1 MIKGIRIAVMT
12 AFLVASI
19 ADGQMRYSRERKP
32 SPTPTP
38 TPQPLI
44 PAQKGTPPSRTT
56 PSPSPLATPQQRMM
70 YPQIQPKP
78 SPTPLQRTMP
88 TANQPKLM
96 ATPAQGQARQS
107 PTPLQK
113 LPYGQMPSQVP
124 AQRTFAPQ
132 QPAPTPIQSRIPG
145 RQTVTVPQPGTTPI
159 QPRIFA
165 TPAPT
170 PAKPTPTLVPPPDVK
185 AYVDKQVGNSKDKK
199 FHMTVNGKDLP
210 LTPFHFWA
218 ARSTGFNTTSTHIDM
233 RGDDGRVY
241 DIEFATTGA
250 QISSIRIHRI
260 NGEAVR

>member
-1 MIKGIRIAVMT
+1 MIKGISIAVMT

-44 PAQKGTPPSRTT
+44 PAQKGTPPFRIT
-56 PSPSPLATPQQRMM
+56 PSPSPLATPQQRT
-70 YPQIQPKP
+70 K
-78 SPTPLQRTMP
+78 P
-88 TANQPKLM
+88 TANQPRVM
-96 ATPAQGQARQS
+96 ATPVQGQARQS

-113 LPYGQMPSQVP
+113 LPYGQIPSQVP
-124 AQRTFAPQ
+124 AQRTFSPQ

-170 PAKPTPTLVPPPDVK
+170 PAKPTPTPVPPPDVK

>member
-44 PAQKGTPPSRTT
+44 PAQKGTPPPRTT
-56 PSPSPLATPQQRMM
+56 PSPSPLPTPQQRMM
-70 YPQIQPKP
+70 YPQIQPKL

-88 TANQPKLM
+88 AANQPKVM
-96 ATPAQGQARQS
+96 ATPVQGQVRQS

-113 LPYGQMPSQVP
+113 LPYGQIPSQVP

-132 QPAPTPIQSRIPG
+132 QPAPTPIQ
-145 RQTVTVPQPGTTPI
+145 
-159 QPRIFA
+159 PRIVA

-170 PAKPTPTLVPPPDVK
+170 PAKPTPTPVPPPDVK